1 MDTRARVDE
10 IRSLAL
16 FRHFQEAKLEELAR
30 VLSVRPLP
38 AGAVVF
44 EEGSVG
50 DALFL
55 VSEGRVRI
63 EKRVEAGDVAELAL
77 LSPGDVFG
85 EMALIERAP
94 RSARAVAH
102 TDVALLVLGRDD
114 LYRWLGAEPQAAVGF
129 FVELLRVLSHRLRR
143 SSNDL
148 VLLFDLSQLML
159 QRFDDEA
166 GFLQAVL
173 QRLVPHLQGEWSAA
187 AFLYNEFN
195 DEISRVGTEGPRGQS
210 LPDTLPL
217 GPSATR
223 WLDAAS
229 FCVTLGG
236 KTVTPSGFLVARN
249 EAEMSPREKGEV
261 EVALTAAG
269 HLVASALQNIRH
281 DAEERLRARLQQ
293 QQAYDSPL

>member
-1 MDTRARVDE
+1 VDTRARIDE
-10 IRSLAL
+10 VRSLAL
-16 FRHFQEAKLEELAR
+16 FRHFPEAKLEELAR
-30 VLSVRPLP
+30 VLSVRALP
-38 AGAVVF
+38 AGALVF

-55 VSEGRVRI
+55 LSQGQVRI
-63 EKRVEAGDVAELAL
+63 EKRIEAEGAAELAL

-85 EMALIERAP
+85 EMAIIESAP

-102 TDVALLVLGRDD
+102 TDVSLLVLGRGD
-114 LYRWLGAEPQAAVGF
+114 LDRWLGAEPQTAVGF

-143 SSNDL
+143 TSNGL
-148 VLLFDLSQLML
+148 VLLFDLSQLTL

-173 QRLVPHLQGEWSAA
+173 QRVVPHLEGEWSAA

-195 DEISRVGTEGPRGQS
+195 DEVSRVGTKGPRGES
-210 LPDTLPL
+210 LPETLPL
-217 GPSATR
+217 AEAANR

-229 FCVTLGG
+229 FCVALGG
-236 KTVTPSGFLVARN
+236 KTATPLGFLVARN
-249 EAEMSPREKGEV
+249 EAAMGPREKGEV

-293 QQAYDSPL
+293 RQAYDSTL